1 MYTMVYIKIHKGE
14 FGVLWY
20 NVVNFSYSPKN
31 TMVYM
36 VHFWTWTKSYW
47 CTWCIFGLRRIATG
61 VHCTWCIFGLGGIA
75 TAVLGA
81 FLDFDGKLLVYMVHF
96 RTWTDSYWCTWYVF
110 GLKEKAS
117 GTLGRFLDF
126 DGKLLVHLVNF
137 RK

>member
-1 MYTMVYIKIHKGE
+1 MVQCDEFQLYTKEYHA
-14 FGVLWY
+14 
-20 NVVNFSYSPKN
+20 P
-31 TMVYM
+31 
-36 VHFWTWTKSYW
+36 W
-47 CTWCIFGLRRIATG
+47 CTWCTFGLGRKATGVHGAFSDLGRIATG
-61 VHCTWCIFGLGGIA
+61 
-75 TAVLGA
+75 VLGA